1 MATDSG
7 RDASVRSRM
16 SAPHI
21 LPANPRRRLLAAL
34 PLAFAVAAIAPPFA
48 QATVSVSD
56 AQVNERDGSATFV
69 VTRRAALLA
78 PAIQISYR
86 TQDIP
91 AKAPAHAPSDYIH
104 TQGALSFRGSLLGE
118 TQTASV
124 TVQIVD
130 DQIPED
136 TEHFEV
142 IIAGK
147 EVVGSSGLG
156 RVIDDD
162 PPAPSGRGTAT
173 NFVDQLL
180 IARAADGGPPNGP
193 TTEPV
198 ISWDARTGRY
208 VAYSSTATNIT
219 RGTDGKRNVFVV
231 RRGGRPGKYGTPWRY
246 GSTILAS
253 AGMGGAP
260 ANGASSSPA
269 LDGWTTGDRPHRPT
283 CVAFVSE
290 ASNLVAGDTNNQ
302 ADVFVRK
309 LRGNKLKRI
318 ASPPG
323 RPASEVAV
331 AGDCRTIAMVAGG
344 GLYAKRGN
352 RKPRKIAGGGV
363 SAPSLSF
370 NGKQISY
377 AQAGR
382 VFARRIGG
390 RGRSVARGAEP
401 TSDHGGPGGKLRKV
415 AYHRGSHAFWASV
428 RGREHRIGP
437 GSMPTMTAGGMHVMF
452 ANGPFVYLYAVSNEF
467 GKKRPQGYCP
477 AGQGQVNDLF
487 TSSRGNYIVFSC
499 SGGNAYL
506 TYIGPK

>member
-1 MATDSG
+1 
-7 RDASVRSRM
+7 M
-16 SAPHI
+16 SAAHL
-21 LPANPRRRLLAAL
+21 LPNPRRRLLAAL
-34 PLAFAVAAIAPPFA
+34 PLALTIAVIAPPVA
-48 QATVSVSD
+48 QAAVSVSD

-78 PAIQISYR
+78 PPVQIGYS
-86 TQDIP
+86 TQDNS
-91 AKAPAHAPSDYIH
+91 ANAPADYDH
-104 TQGALSFRGSLLGE
+104 VQGALSFGGSLLGE
-118 TQTASV
+118 TQTHSF
-124 TVQIVD
+124 TVPIAD
-130 DQIPED
+130 DQLPEA
-136 TEHFEV
+136 TENFRV
-142 IIAGK
+142 TIAGP
-147 EVVGSSGLG
+147 EVTGSSGFGKILDEDPAAPWG
-156 RVIDDD
+156 RL
-162 PPAPSGRGTAT
+162 PSIQ
-173 NFVDQLL
+173 NVHQQL
-180 IARAADGGPPNGP
+180 IARASGGGPPNAP

-219 RGTDGKRNVFVV
+219 GGTDGKRNVFVV

-246 GSTILAS
+246 GRTILAS
-253 AGMGGAP
+253 AGIGGAP
-260 ANGASSSPA
+260 ANGDSSSPA

-309 LRGNKLKRI
+309 LRGNGIKRL

-331 AGDCRTIAMVAGG
+331 GGNCRTIAIVAGG
-344 GLYAKRGN
+344 GLYAKRGS
-352 RKPRKIAGGGV
+352 RKLRRIARGGV
-363 SAPSLSF
+363 SAPNLSF
-370 NGKQISY
+370 NGTQISY
-377 AQAGR
+377 AQGGR

-390 RGRSVARGAEP
+390 RARSVARGAEP
-401 TSDHGGPGGKLRKV
+401 TSDHGGTGGKLRTV
-415 AYHRGSHAFWASV
+415 AYHRGANAYWASV
-428 RGREHRIGP
+428 RGREHRIGR

-452 ANGPFVYLYAVSNEF
+452 ANGPFIYLYAVSNDF

-477 AGQGQVNDLF
+477 AGQGQINDLV